1 MLSLTLCFT
10 HPQFLGAL
18 ELAAFIEGYFLKNM
32 VLLIELENFKQLLYE
47 VPAES
52 PGPGPSYD
60 VLHDL
65 ERTLALRIRSIHLST
80 SKGSIVWRFCQT
92 HTNCS
97 MLAFIESS
105 IIVCQ
110 PVGDISNIT
119 AVMTSTSP
127 PGCTVDCISLHRL
140 TSPQRCRNVSL
151 LNSYHSKGYVYVVEI
166 LFWQHYDAQPMLVP
180 RETVAPDVI
189 TASAMHADG
198 SGSFLG
204 GPVLGNDYHAT
215 CRGQF

>member
-1 MLSLTLCFT
+1 MLSLTLSLRPT

-80 SKGSIVWRFCQT
+80 SKGSIV
-92 HTNCS
+92 
-97 MLAFIESS
+97 
-105 IIVCQ
+105 
-110 PVGDISNIT
+110 
-119 AVMTSTSP
+119 
-127 PGCTVDCISLHRL
+127 
-140 TSPQRCRNVSL
+140 
-151 LNSYHSKGYVYVVEI
+151 
-166 LFWQHYDAQPMLVP
+166 
-180 RETVAPDVI
+180 
-189 TASAMHADG
+189 
-198 SGSFLG
+198 
-204 GPVLGNDYHAT
+204 
-215 CRGQF
+215 

>member
-1 MLSLTLCFT
+1 MFVRTNPLRKNYKTLTLRIVFNALLGILSMTLSLCPT

-80 SKGSIVWRFCQT
+80 SKGSIV
-92 HTNCS
+92 
-97 MLAFIESS
+97 
-105 IIVCQ
+105 
-110 PVGDISNIT
+110 
-119 AVMTSTSP
+119 
-127 PGCTVDCISLHRL
+127 
-140 TSPQRCRNVSL
+140 
-151 LNSYHSKGYVYVVEI
+151 
-166 LFWQHYDAQPMLVP
+166 
-180 RETVAPDVI
+180 
-189 TASAMHADG
+189 
-198 SGSFLG
+198 
-204 GPVLGNDYHAT
+204 
-215 CRGQF
+215 